1 MGAIRRVEINL
12 GWACNN
18 DCVFCGEQERREISR
33 DVGRFRI
40 PGEQVKADLL
50 RYRRAGYNHV
60 TFLGG
65 EPTIRK
71 DLVELV
77 KLARMLGFR
86 NVFVTTNGRRIADR
100 AFLRTLLQ
108 AGLTD
113 VCVSVHGPDAATH
126 DALTR
131 RAGSFAQAAAALA
144 NLAAEGHPFHTSTV
158 VTTPNAPRLAET
170 VRFLHGFRPVHVYLA
185 LPNPSGGAY
194 REFTRLYP
202 TFAEVAPHV
211 HAAIDAARALDQ
223 LLTVSKLPLCHLT
236 GREGYADD
244 LFWAAAQRRSINPQV
259 QDEIEQRFADRTA
272 HALACRGCRFRTVCE
287 GVESL
292 YLQRRGTD
300 ELVPVPGPL
309 VTDVSELRATGPRD
323 TTAGSFHLTGGDVGA
338 AGPRARAEA
347 ACLEHVVEAASG
359 DGREGAP

>member
-1 MGAIRRVEINL
+1 MDAIRRVEINL

-33 DVGRFRI
+33 EIGRFRI
-40 PGEQVKADLL
+40 PDEQVKADLL
-50 RYRRAGYNHV
+50 RYRRAGFNHV

-71 DLVELV
+71 DLAELV

-86 NVFVTTNGRRIADR
+86 NVFITTNGRRIADR

-113 VCVSVHGPDAATH
+113 ICVSVHGPDAATH
-126 DALTR
+126 DGLTQ

-158 VTTPNAPRLAET
+158 VTARSAPRLADL

-194 REFTRLYP
+194 RDFTALYP
-202 TFAEVAPHV
+202 TFADVAPHV
-211 HAAIDAARALDQ
+211 HAAIDTARALDQ
-223 LLTVSKLPLCHLT
+223 LLTVSKLPLCHLP

-244 LFWAAAQRRSINPQV
+244 LFWATAERRSIDPQV
-259 QDEIEQRFADRTA
+259 QAVIEQRFADRSA
-272 HALACRGCRFRTVCE
+272 HALTCRDCRYRAVCE
-287 GVESL
+287 GVESF
-292 YLQRRGTD
+292 YVQRRGTR

-309 VTDVSELRATGPRD
+309 VTDLAELRASGPRD
-323 TTAGSFHLTGGDVGA
+323 TSAGSFHETGRGA
-338 AGPRARAEA
+338 ADAGPGPAARAEA
-347 ACLEHVVEAASG
+347 TCLTSVRAAARE
-359 DGREGAP
+359 DGP